1 MSTQHDLAGSRTT
14 GEWQETD
21 SRHYLHPFTDFKQL
35 AAHGARIITSANGV
49 YLSDSDGN
57 RILDAMA
64 GLWCVNVGYGR
75 RELAEAAYQQ
85 MLELPYYNSF
95 FKSAH
100 PPAIELAKLLSE
112 VTPPQFSRVFY
123 AGSGSE
129 ANDTIVR
136 MVRRYWDLCGKPGR
150 HTIISRENAYHGS
163 TVAAAS
169 LGGMRPMHE
178 QGGLPIPGI
187 VHI

>member
-1 MSTQHDLAGSRTT
+1 MSTKHNLIASRTT
-14 GEWQETD
+14 GEWQAAD

-35 AAHGARIITSANGV
+35 AAQGSRIITSADGV
-49 YLSDSDGN
+49 YLRDSEGH
-57 RILDAMA
+57 RILDGMA
-64 GLWCVNVGYGR
+64 GLWCVNLGYGR
-75 RELAEAAYQQ
+75 RELAQAAYNQ

-100 PPAIELAKLLSE
+100 PPAIELAGLLAE

-136 MVRRYWDLCGKPGR
+136 MVRRYWDLRGEPGR
-150 HTIISRENAYHGS
+150 HTIISRENAYHVRTSAPPSPDGR
-163 TVAAAS
+163 
-169 LGGMRPMHE
+169 RP
-178 QGGLPIPGI
+178 
-187 VHI
+187 